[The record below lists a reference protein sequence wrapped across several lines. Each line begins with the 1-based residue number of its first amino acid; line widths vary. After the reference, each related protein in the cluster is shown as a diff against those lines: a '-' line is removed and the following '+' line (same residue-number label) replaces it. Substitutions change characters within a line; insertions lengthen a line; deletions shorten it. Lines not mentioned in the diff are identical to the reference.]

1 MAADLAVGIDPGDHV
16 AVGVIGIGSLQCQ
29 AIGVDGLAGAAA
41 EVVVGV
47 AGNGAVRVG
56 HAQLLAAAVPA
67 VVRRQRQAI
76 GVDHLF
82 AQLAERIV
90 AVASGDDGAGGVDRL
105 HGAAEAVVVLL
116 AQVSFQSGD
125 GNLVIYNASG
135 NPLWA
140 AKTQGDPASKN
151 GFLRLQNDGNLVL
164 CTADGSRAI
173 WSSRTGPNTSTVNI
187 QPLATIQGDAQSE
200 YFEYNNGGQLWRS
213 NSGDGVSKVMLYDLQ
228 GNLTM
233 EIRSASEDLKTR
245 ADASAVLAMTGTRQT
260 RNVYDA
266 LGRQVRQVLANGANV
281 YQSRDRWGNVLAVTD
296 ARDASWKT
304 EYLYDANN
312 QVIRET
318 KPTASLFNGTGYSDL
333 RPVTQYFYDYAG
345 RQVAVRD
352 ARGSVNQTVYD
363 SAGNVISEIRADGG
377 VVSHAYNA
385 FGNETGQTDAMA
397 SQGIMLLSRQQQDFS
412 WTDVAVGAAVGL
424 VGGGLGQVSAAANF
438 AKATGNTLS
447 LGQKIMTASL
457 SGAKSVKGAA
467 LLFAKVAT
475 YAAAGAAQN
484 ALGQGI
490 KIAIDGGKFDWKS
503 VAISAASGAT
513 TSIGDE
519 LAGAMG
525 EKMKGV
531 GDKFSEI
538 AAKASRKV
546 GPALQFMSRTAAN
559 AALGAARAMASNA
572 VEQGYE
578 KAIDPEQYS
587 EFDFTRLAFA
597 AVEGASGNLGDTFA
611 DEKKEDFK
619 KFRQE
624 IPEMLRIG
632 FNKSKLVVSDIMLST
647 RNNISDLRT
656 AAGVQLVKGKTTT
669 EAALKVTKERAYGA
683 ADYVVNRATESVSW
697 LERNGSVA
705 IDAARKT
712 ATSAGNYVADGAS
725 TVGSALLVIGRTA
738 TNAAIGMTTRAG
750 SGAASGNSSAASAG
764 AFKVI
769 AVKSR
774 AAPSPAWVLSQT
786 PPSP

>member
-1 MAADLAVGIDPGDHV
+1 MLKNLVINGQVLGTYGKGVDTGATPAVSRVTIKVTLNVLAQDDEFGDSSEFRLKFTLKDRDSSYEMVSRNEDDTSDFFEYDNIVGDSDQVEDAKSQMTYVFKNVQWPPIGMLDISVEGYEHDVSAHNPIVQATYGLDPKSWNKEGQVFYHGNTFTDDALSYQFMFQITSEASDPKSSDQVYDFSAFQKIDGAHPGSGPGTHRVNTGDTLQSIAQGAYGDAALWYLIADANGLSANS
-16 AVGVIGIGSLQCQ
+16 SLQAGTMLTLPSNVGTVHNNTSTFKPYEVGRMIGNTSPTVPTPEGNKCA
-29 AIGVDGLAGAAA
+29 AIGFTILSILA
-41 EVVVGV
+41 
-47 AGNGAVRVG
+47 
-56 HAQLLAAAVPA
+56 
-67 VVRRQRQAI
+67 
-76 GVDHLF
+76 
-82 AQLAERIV
+82 
-90 AVASGDDGAGGVDRL
+90 
-105 HGAAEAVVVLL
+105 AVVVS
-116 AQVSFQSGD
+116 V
-125 GNLVIYNASG
+125 LV
-135 NPLWA
+135 
-140 AKTQGDPASKN
+140 
-151 GFLRLQNDGNLVL
+151 
-164 CTADGSRAI
+164 TALTGGAGAGLGVALMAGAI
-173 WSSRTGPNTSTVNI
+173 
-187 QPLATIQGDAQSE
+187 
-200 YFEYNNGGQLWRS
+200 GG
-213 NSGDGVSKVMLYDLQ
+213 
-228 GNLTM
+228 
-233 EIRSASEDLKTR
+233 
-245 ADASAVLAMTGTRQT
+245 
-260 RNVYDA
+260 A
-266 LGRQVRQVLANGANV
+266 LG
-281 YQSRDRWGNVLAVTD
+281 
-296 ARDASWKT
+296 
-304 EYLYDANN
+304 
-312 QVIRET
+312 
-318 KPTASLFNGTGYSDL
+318 
-333 RPVTQYFYDYAG
+333 
-345 RQVAVRD
+345 
-352 ARGSVNQTVYD
+352 SV
-363 SAGNVISEIRADGG
+363 
-377 VVSHAYNA
+377 
-385 FGNETGQTDAMA
+385 A

-438 AKATGNTLS
+438 AKATGKTLS

-457 SGAKSVKGAA
+457 SGAKSAKGAA

-475 YAAAGAAQN
+475 YAAAGTAQN

-531 GDKFSEI
+531 SDKFSEI

-546 GPALQFMSRTAAN
+546 GPALQFMGRTAAN

-632 FNKSKLVVSDIMLST
+632 FNKSKSVVSDIMLST

-705 IDAARKT
+705 INAARKT

-725 TVGSALLVIGRTA
+725 TAGSALLVIGRTA